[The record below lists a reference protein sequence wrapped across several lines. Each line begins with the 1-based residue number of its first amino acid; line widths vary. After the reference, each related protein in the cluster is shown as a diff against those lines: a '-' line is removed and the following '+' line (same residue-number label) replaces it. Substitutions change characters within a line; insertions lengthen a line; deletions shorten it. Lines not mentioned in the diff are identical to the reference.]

1 MDQILFGPDQQ
12 KNLGDEIAQAI
23 SFERQYSKTVD
34 SQEQSIAYRLLKIAQ
49 SGKNSEDLEKIGMM
63 KVGKNGKTL
72 KHWYGSLNKYVR
84 EMNIF
89 YSEKIVS
96 EGIRQTRLAEEYN
109 EKLKRLRE
117 NRIPEIRSEDK
128 KDDFVRQNYLR
139 WKKKD

>member
-72 KHWYGSLNKYVR
+72 KQWYGSLNEYVR

-89 YSEKIVS
+89 YSEKIAS
-96 EGIRQTRLAEEYN
+96 EGIRQTKLAEEYN
-109 EKLKRLRE
+109 QKLKRLRE

>member
-1 MDQILFGPDQQ
+1 M
-12 KNLGDEIAQAI
+12 GDEIAQAI

-34 SQEQSIAYRLLKIAQ
+34 SQEQSIAYKLLKIAK
-49 SGKNSEDLEKIGMM
+49 SGKNPEDLEKIGMM

-96 EGIRQTRLAEEYN
+96 EGIRQTKLAEEYN
-109 EKLKRLRE
+109 QKLKRLRE

-128 KDDFVRQNYLR
+128 KDDFVR
-139 WKKKD
+139 

>member
-1 MDQILFGPDQQ
+1 M
-12 KNLGDEIAQAI
+12 GDEIAQAI

-34 SQEQSIAYRLLKIAQ
+34 SQEQSIAYKLLKIAK
-49 SGKNSEDLEKIGMM
+49 SGKNPEDLEKIGMM

-96 EGIRQTRLAEEYN
+96 EGIRQTKLEEEYN
-109 EKLKRLRE
+109 QKLKRLRE

-128 KDDFVRQNYLR
+128 KDDFVR
-139 WKKKD
+139 